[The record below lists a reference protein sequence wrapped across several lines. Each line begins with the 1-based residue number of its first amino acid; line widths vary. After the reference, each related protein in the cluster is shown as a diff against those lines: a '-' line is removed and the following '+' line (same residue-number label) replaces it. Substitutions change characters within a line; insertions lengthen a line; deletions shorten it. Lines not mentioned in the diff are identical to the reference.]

1 MKVGENTAVP
11 EPPSPEQMMAQMAA
25 LVDQVAA
32 MQMEILQL
40 RGTSKA
46 KDEDSRSTLHRQSP
60 FRGSSLQKPLQ
71 QMTQVPQQFQRHSS

>member
-32 MQMEILQL
+32 MQVEILQL
-40 RGTSKA
+40 RGTNKA
-46 KDEDSRSTLHRQSP
+46 KDEDSLALHRQSP
-60 FRGSSLQKPLQ
+60 FRGSSPQKPLQ